1 MLENNTTSPIRRDSS
16 RVYFTYITLETV
28 TETSGG

>member
-1 MLENNTTSPIRRDSS
+1 MLENTTSPIRRDNS